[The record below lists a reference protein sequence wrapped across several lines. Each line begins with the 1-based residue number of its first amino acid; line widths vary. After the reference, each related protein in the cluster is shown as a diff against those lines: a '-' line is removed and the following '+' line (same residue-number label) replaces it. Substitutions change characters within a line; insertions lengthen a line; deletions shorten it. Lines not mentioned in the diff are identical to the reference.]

1 MLRRVRFVCRNPK
14 VGCVFRDHGG
24 VSFHRLARTPSP
36 RRSELHRLRP
46 RPRAQLFHQAHRRH
60 RALDCESSFRVP
72 SSGSRAFRRRRDFRR
87 SNRQRTSVARLRSLF
102 STPRTRRHGPR
113 RRKND
118 ADGRRI
124 SRRQTHSAH
133 NPGGL
138 APRKRP
144 GRGGNSRQAQRI
156 RLRVAFWNIPR
167 NGGNTGGLFRHAS
180 RKLVPIVAD
189 GAIRINIVL
198 TLALLPGRIPA
209 PPAFNLGYAIGL
221 FAILLLSSVLFFV
234 LIRKMLR
241 EGSRSPSGDWT
252 GPKTDVANP
261 SAFMAASMQGV
272 IEKLRTQE
280 KELARLHLLAQERA
294 QESERLTEEV
304 TRNMPT
310 GLLLVNATGAISTT
324 NPAAEEALGIR
335 ALRYRSYKDIL
346 GPESELTQMLT
357 ACIRDGK
364 TFQRGEIEHLTSDG
378 SVRNLGVTISPIYRG
393 ARASSKSGV
402 AEGVAN
408 TPHAPNAPG
417 AKDAHA
423 QDMKISGALCLMSDL
438 TELTALQKQIRWKE
452 NLAALGEMSA
462 GIAHEFKNSL
472 ATISGYA
479 QMIRSETT
487 PGDVRESSERILEQ
501 TRALT
506 HVVTEF
512 LRFAKPLEICYETVP
527 MQTVVEKVAEELHET
542 IPQCAVEF
550 EGTFQDLPG
559 DEALL
564 RQALLNL
571 ARNGAES
578 ALTASTAPRVTIS
591 GTIEELGGRKWQR
604 ICVADD
610 GPGIPE
616 TDLPKIFLP
625 FYTTKSEGTGLGLA
639 VVQKVALQH
648 GGSIE
653 GRNRQGGGAEFL
665 LWLPLR
671 QDPAPSTVATRAAR
685 I

>member
-1 MLRRVRFVCRNPK
+1 MNAPVHPHAV
-14 VGCVFRDHGG
+14 
-24 VSFHRLARTPSP
+24 A
-36 RRSELHRLRP
+36 
-46 RPRAQLFHQAHRRH
+46 
-60 RALDCESSFRVP
+60 ALPFNM
-72 SSGSRAFRRRRDFRR
+72 GFA
-87 SNRQRTSVARLRSLF
+87 VA
-102 STPRTRRHGPR
+102 
-113 RRKND
+113 
-118 ADGRRI
+118 
-124 SRRQTHSAH
+124 
-133 NPGGL
+133 
-138 APRKRP
+138 
-144 GRGGNSRQAQRI
+144 
-156 RLRVAFWNIPR
+156 
-167 NGGNTGGLFRHAS
+167 
-180 RKLVPIVAD
+180 LVV
-189 GAIRINIVL
+189 V
-198 TLALLPGRIPA
+198 
-209 PPAFNLGYAIGL
+209 L
-221 FAILLLSSVLFFV
+221 FAGMVVAAVLL
-234 LIRKMLR
+234 RKFMR
-241 EGSRSPSGDWT
+241 DQTRANQEDWT
-252 GPKTDVANP
+252 TTKTDVENP

-272 IEKLRTQE
+272 IEKLRSQE

-310 GLLLVNATGAISTT
+310 GLLLVNATGAISST
-324 NPAAEEALGIR
+324 NPAAEAALGIST
-335 ALRYRSYKDIL
+335 LRYRSYKDIL
-346 GPESELTQMLT
+346 GAESELTQMLT

-378 SVRNLGVTISPIYRG
+378 SVRNLGVTISPIYR
-393 ARASSKSGV
+393 ASRTTSKSG
-402 AEGVAN
+402 AADGLAG
-408 TPHAPNAPG
+408 APYAKEAP
-417 AKDAHA
+417 AP
-423 QDMKISGALCLMSDL
+423 DMKISGALCLMSDL

-578 ALTASTAPRVTIS
+578 ALTASQNPRVTIS

-610 GPGIPE
+610 GPGIPA

-653 GRNRQGGGAEFL
+653 GRNRHGGGAEFL

-671 QDPAPSTVATRAAR
+671 QDPTPSTVATRAAR